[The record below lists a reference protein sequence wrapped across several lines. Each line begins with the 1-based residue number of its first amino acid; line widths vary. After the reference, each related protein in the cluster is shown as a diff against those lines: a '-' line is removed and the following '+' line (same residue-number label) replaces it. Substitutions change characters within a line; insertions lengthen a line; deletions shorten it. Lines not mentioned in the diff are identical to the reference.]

1 MLPAQDARMFFG
13 DLSAQA
19 WIPARQWRPGEAGVS
34 RDVAAVLT
42 AAGSLTRH
50 LERRHGL
57 RLEVR
62 LIDQFVDAA
71 AADEAALLD
80 SDEGAPAL
88 RRQVS
93 LLHRGVVMFDAESVL
108 PLDGLPADL
117 VAELQEGRKPL
128 ANLLLDR
135 GLSLARSDLGVA
147 RLAGTGAYDGR
158 WARRS
163 VLRSPS
169 GTRAL
174 VVEVFQ
180 DALWE
185 RVERAGRRY

>member
-1 MLPAQDARMFFG
+1 MPPAQDARMFFG

-19 WIPARQWRPGEAGVS
+19 WIPARQWRPTEEGVD
-34 RDVAAVLT
+34 RDVATVLT
-42 AAGSLTRH
+42 IAGSLTRH
-50 LERRHGL
+50 LERRHGM

-62 LIDQFVDAA
+62 LLDQFVDAA
-71 AADEAALLD
+71 RSDEAALLD
-80 SDEGAPAL
+80 AGEGVPAL
-88 RRQVS
+88 RRRVS

-147 RLAGTGAYDGR
+147 RLAGAGAFEGR

-180 DALWE
+180 DVLWD
-185 RVERAGRRY
+185 RIARAGRRY